1 MAACTIKPEA
11 SPQFKKLCERWKR
24 SGYRHIDKDLAAA
37 FTAIQQDILACGAFR
52 LQAGSRVEVYKY
64 RQNSKDVKRGSS
76 YGWRILALYH
86 KPTGCMYPIIVY
98 PKTVWSD
105 VDEALVAS
113 AIIEIRQI
121 LGYCISP
128 GCDGEMATSDPPE
141 RKEQGA
147 AIQVKM
153 QCVKCGAIQWATA

>member
-1 MAACTIKPEA
+1 
-11 SPQFKKLCERWKR
+11 
-24 SGYRHIDKDLAAA
+24 
-37 FTAIQQDILACGAFR
+37 
-52 LQAGSRVEVYKY
+52 
-64 RQNSKDVKRGSS
+64 
-76 YGWRILALYH
+76 
-86 KPTGCMYPIIVY
+86 MYPIIVY